1 MYFDHRVHP
10 LLHIIQMADP
20 LLVTVRLNKLD
31 LELVFIRYVLETV
44 RIVFEKKASDLAGRY
59 ELRRAHHGR

>member
-1 MYFDHRVHP
+1 
-10 LLHIIQMADP
+10 MADP

-44 RIVFEKKASDLAGRY
+44 RIVFEDKASDLAGHY
-59 ELRRAHHGR
+59 ELWRTRLGR